1 MTDSETTSSGNDQAR
16 QQQAE
21 ADKAVADARAAQ
33 TAADQA
39 AAQYAEWSS
48 SLARQQ
54 RQAQARQAVAQA
66 DQATASAQQAQIS
79 ALTPD
84 FSKITPGTTTIQ
96 GQEPLFGSALAR
108 RALEKAMETVAGKI
122 GGLANDQKPSLLLTA
137 SADLATSDAAYGQVV
152 DGLEE
157 LTSATEAMLE
167 ADAAQR
173 PPQEP
178 KFLPVA
184 AAGAVAAAVPP
195 LLSLL
200 APQRTLSSFAISP
213 DTTAAMSLLAD
224 HLTQAGLAVRIDDF
238 RPVPQ
243 GRVRDLEMA
252 LRQKRATLVQTKL
265 QRDGERTQADNQ
277 RASHQAEVDNLTKAL
292 DGLTPGDPKYN
303 ELQTKL
309 QTAMAARDTSAD
321 ATAKA
326 SDDVGVMTDLQ
337 TSIDTF
343 LTAIHTVPS
352 NGTRSAYTLASLRQD
367 LHADDPA
374 TRVVYISASGGSSD
388 QLLEHRSLLFKD
400 KFESI
405 ASVSVSYWVLEPKN
419 GTIIAAGNA
428 GGTCR
433 LKGSVGGTI
442 TVESIDDQVR

>member
-1 MTDSETTSSGNDQAR
+1 MTDSVATIGGNDQAR
-16 QQQAE
+16 QQKAE

-39 AAQYAEWSS
+39 VTQYAEWSS
-48 SLARQQ
+48 PLARQQ
-54 RQAQARQAVAQA
+54 REAQARQAVAQA

-79 ALTPD
+79 ALIPD
-84 FSKITPGTTTIQ
+84 FSKVTPGTTTIQ
-96 GQEPLFGSALAR
+96 GQQPLFGSALAR
-108 RALEKAMETVAGKI
+108 RALEKAMETVADKI
-122 GGLANDQKPSLLLTA
+122 NRLVNDQKPSLLLTA
-137 SADLATSDAAYGQVV
+137 SADFATSDAAYGEVV
-152 DGLEE
+152 GGLEE
-157 LTSATEAMLE
+157 LTAAAETMLK
-167 ADAAQR
+167 AAAPEPR
-173 PPQEP
+173 PPGS

-184 AAGAVAAAVPP
+184 VAGAVASAVPP

-224 HLTQAGLAVRIDDF
+224 HLTRAGLAVRIDDF

-243 GRVRDLEMA
+243 GRVHDLEVA
-252 LRQKRATLVQTKL
+252 LRQKRAELVQKKL
-265 QRDGERTQADNQ
+265 GRDGERIQADNE
-277 RASHQAEVDNLTKAL
+277 RASQQAEVDNLTKTL
-292 DGLTPGDPKYN
+292 DGLTPSDPKYN
-303 ELQTKL
+303 DLQTKL
-309 QTAMAARDTSAD
+309 QTARAARDASAD
-321 ATAKA
+321 ATAEA
-326 SDDVGVMTDLQ
+326 ADDVGVMTDLQ

-367 LHADDPA
+367 LHIDDPA

-388 QLLEHRSLLFKD
+388 QLLEHRSFLFKD

-405 ASVSVSYWVLEPKN
+405 ASVSVSYWVLEPEN

-428 GGTCR
+428 GGTSR
-433 LKGSVGGTI
+433 LKGSIGGTI